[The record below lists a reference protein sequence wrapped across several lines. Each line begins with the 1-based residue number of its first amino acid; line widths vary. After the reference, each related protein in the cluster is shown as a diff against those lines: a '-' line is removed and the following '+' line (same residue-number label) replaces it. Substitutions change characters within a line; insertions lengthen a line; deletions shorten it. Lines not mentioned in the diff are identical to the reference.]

1 MLNLLFVWLAVGI
14 ALALLIRKSS
24 AGLLL
29 AYFVGLSMIHV
40 PGAMMFLE
48 AGEWNRTR
56 LGFEQTVIG
65 LVAFLIGAVIT
76 RMTAF
81 PRRLGVDRP
90 NSLSPK
96 SATELNQLAFK
107 YVLLG
112 GVIYF
117 FLMSY
122 ASAIPSATAIMS
134 PLGSLIIV
142 GACLRLWVARNS
154 GNRFNYWST
163 IGILPLL
170 PLSTL
175 VQSGF
180 LGFGVVW
187 AIAIASFL
195 FAQSNRRWVFF
206 CLAPVVLFAGL
217 SLFVNYMGARDKIR
231 QSVWYDQSD
240 LSTRLDKVG
249 VIFRNFE
256 WLDLSDP
263 KQRQE
268 INLRLNQNGL
278 VGAAVARLDSGLQPY
293 ASGATLFD
301 AFLSLIPR
309 AIWPDK
315 PSFGGGGGIVS
326 KYTGIRFAKNTSV
339 GVGQVLEFYLNFGTL
354 GVIGGFFIFGWVLG
368 YVDLKIIESL
378 GMGDRRNFLLWFLIG
393 ASMLQPGG
401 SVVEIVVAVAGSVV
415 GSHGLNYFLNPR
427 KSAADL
433 PIMPRK
439 MTA

>member
-1 MLNLLFVWLAVGI
+1 MLNLLFVWLAVAI
-14 ALALLIRKSS
+14 AVALLSRKTS
-24 AGLLL
+24 AGLVL

-65 LVAFLIGAVIT
+65 LVAFLIGAAIT
-76 RMTAF
+76 RMTGF
-81 PRRLGVDRP
+81 SRRLKNEISVDRQ
-90 NSLSPK
+90 NNLSPEM
-96 SATELNQLAFK
+96 ATELNQLAFK
-107 YVLLG
+107 CVLLG
-112 GVIYF
+112 GFIYF

-122 ASAIPSATAIMS
+122 ASAIPSATAILS

-163 IGILPLL
+163 ICILPVL

-187 AIAIASFL
+187 TIAIASFL
-195 FAQSNRRWVFF
+195 FAQSNRRWLYFF
-206 CLAPVVLFAGL
+206 LAPVVLFVGL
-217 SLFVNYMGARDKIR
+217 SLFVNYMAARSKIR

-240 LSTRLDKVG
+240 LSTRVDKVG
-249 VIFRNFE
+249 LIFRNFE

-263 KQRQE
+263 NQRE
-268 INLRLNQNGL
+268 AISLRLNQNGL
-278 VGAAVARLDSGLQPY
+278 VGAAVARLNSGVQPY
-293 ASGATLFD
+293 AYGATLFD

-309 AIWPDK
+309 AIWPGK
-315 PSFGGGGGIVS
+315 PSFGGGAGIVS

-339 GVGQVLEFYLNFGTL
+339 GVGQVLEFYLNFGTS
-354 GVIGGFFIFGWVLG
+354 GVFGWIFNIRMVARLCGSEG
-368 YVDLKIIESL
+368 YRIARQGRSAKFYPLVRDRSVYVAAGWKHSRNSGGCGRVDCW
-378 GMGDRRNFLLWFLIG
+378 R
-393 ASMLQPGG
+393 
-401 SVVEIVVAVAGSVV
+401 
-415 GSHGLNYFLNPR
+415 
-427 KSAADL
+427 
-433 PIMPRK
+433 
-439 MTA
+439 